1 MIIPSGAALHRTE
14 KFARKLHDRRIQK
27 DADAVIPVVGGE
39 GVGKSTFIIQWL
51 MLWDAIRD
59 DRDEFVD
66 PNHGELFSQIQSTRS
81 DLKHA
86 MTNAPEKSTVAMPD
100 AGRAL
105 FRKEAMVGEQRELE
119 KDFFDVRFR
128 NCVFLLGFQDW
139 RQVPDFI
146 AGRRARFAFYIRRRG
161 ELWGYSRATLDKRID
176 EGRGIGAWPEPDLQ
190 DKFPSLEGS
199 DVWDAYQKF
208 DAGEKMD
215 RMAAEN
221 DADPEEAEREA
232 KIAVVLRAT
241 QQEGLSQREAA
252 RLVDYSPAWV
262 SDKVQEWKHGEYQ
275 HLLNADGDQIAIQR
289 PG

>member
-1 MIIPSGAALHRTE
+1 MIFPSGTALHKTE
-14 KFARKLHDRRIQK
+14 MFARDLYERRIQK

-51 MLWDAIRD
+51 MIWESIRN
-59 DRDEFVD
+59 DRDELMDVD
-66 PNHGELFSQIQSTRS
+66 HDELFSSLQSTRS
-81 DLKHA
+81 ELKRA
-86 MTNAPEKSTVAMPD
+86 MTGAPRKSTVAMPD

-139 RQVPDFI
+139 KQVPDFI
-146 AGRRARFAFYIRRRG
+146 ASRRARFAFYIPRRG
-161 ELWGYSRATLDKRID
+161 TVWGYSRATLDDRV
-176 EGRGIGAWPEPDLQ
+176 GRGRGTGAWPEPDLK

-199 DVWDAYQKF
+199 DVWDAYQEF
-208 DAGEKMD
+208 DAEEKMD
-215 RMAAEN
+215 RMSSEEE
-221 DADPEEAEREA
+221 ADPEEVERET
-232 KIAVVLRAT
+232 KIQVVLTAT
-241 QQEGLSQREAA
+241 QQEGMSQREAA

-262 SDKVQEWKHGEYQ
+262 SDRVQEWKNGEHQ
-275 HLLNADGDQIAIQR
+275 QLLNASNDQIAIQQ

>member
-1 MIIPSGAALHRTE
+1 MIIPAGAALHRIE

-59 DRDEFVD
+59 GRDEFVEPD
-66 PNHGELFSQIQSTRS
+66 HDELFSAIQSTRP

-146 AGRRARFAFYIRRRG
+146 AGRRARFAFYIPRRG

-190 DKFPSLEGS
+190 DKFPTLEGT
-199 DVWDAYQKF
+199 DIWDAYKQF
-208 DAGEKMD
+208 DAEQKME
-215 RMAAEN
+215 RMSDDE
-221 DADPEEAEREA
+221 DMDPEDA
-232 KIAVVLRAT
+232 KKAAQTAVVLRAT
-241 QQEGLSQREAA
+241 QEEGMTQREAA
-252 RLVDYSPAWV
+252 RLIEFSKSWV
-262 SDKVQEWKHGEYQ
+262 SDRVQEWRNGEYTDLVDIE
-275 HLLNADGDQIAIQR
+275 HDETARQR
-289 PG
+289 PA